1 MKLFTKY
8 LVLISFFYGSMVVAQ
23 QPAFKSIMQEQA
35 NFYSQYKNYTD
46 VQFDSLNNIT
56 NNKLAS
62 SKQATCN
69 LTKKVLGWHPYWG
82 GTTYTNYQWSLLSDL
97 VYFDYDVSPTTG
109 NNINTSFAWSTAS
122 VVTVAKAN
130 GTKIHICATMF
141 SGHSSFWASS
151 TAQTTFINN
160 IISLLNARQGNGVN
174 IDFEGMGSSDNAPFV
189 TFITN
194 LNNALNAANPSY
206 ELSLCLYAVDWSNTF
221 NIPALTA
228 QVDYFTI
235 MGYDY
240 YYGGSSQA
248 GPTAPLYNYQPSY
261 NYTLGKTITYYIKQG
276 APANKLL
283 MGLPYY
289 GREWEVTQN
298 STLPAATT
306 GSFNTSRT
314 LAAVSTGTAY
324 TPGNKFWEGNC
335 YSPYYKFT
343 SGTSLRQC
351 WIDDIYS
358 MGRKFK
364 MVNQR
369 GLGGIAIWA
378 LGYDNGLTGYW
389 NLIKDHFSSCE
400 LITCND
406 SIFDMGGPTRNYYDN
421 ENYAYTLSVPSG
433 SLAQL
438 QFISFGTELNYDTLW
453 LYNGASTSAAALI
466 GSYTG
471 TNSPGIKVS
480 TSNSITV
487 RFKSDGATTSFGFK
501 AMKSCI
507 TPSTATGFLEW
518 ADHSIQVYPNPTSDK
533 VTFKNCSL
541 AKVYDS
547 TGKLLV
553 NVSSMEPITNF
564 DFGYLGTGLYF
575 AEVVTPTHSKKILK
589 IIVSSN

>member
-1 MKLFTKY
+1 
-8 LVLISFFYGSMVVAQ
+8 
-23 QPAFKSIMQEQA
+23 
-35 NFYSQYKNYTD
+35 
-46 VQFDSLNNIT
+46 
-56 NNKLAS
+56 
-62 SKQATCN
+62 
-69 LTKKVLGWHPYWG
+69 
-82 GTTYTNYQWSLLSDL
+82 
-97 VYFDYDVSPTTG
+97 
-109 NNINTSFAWSTAS
+109 
-122 VVTVAKAN
+122 
-130 GTKIHICATMF
+130 
-141 SGHSSFWASS
+141 
-151 TAQTTFINN
+151 
-160 IISLLNARQGNGVN
+160 
-174 IDFEGMGSSDNAPFV
+174 
-189 TFITN
+189 
-194 LNNALNAANPSY
+194 
-206 ELSLCLYAVDWSNTF
+206 
-221 NIPALTA
+221 
-228 QVDYFTI
+228 
-235 MGYDY
+235 
-240 YYGGSSQA
+240 
-248 GPTAPLYNYQPSY
+248 
-261 NYTLGKTITYYIKQG
+261 
-276 APANKLL
+276 
-283 MGLPYY
+283 
-289 GREWEVTQN
+289 
-298 STLPAATT
+298 
-306 GSFNTSRT
+306 

-389 NLIKDHFSSCE
+389 NLIKDHFSTCE

-507 TPSTATGFLEW
+507 TPSIATGFLEW